1 MVSPVYASTIYV
13 EGYTSGYYEGYY
25 TQQEFLNYCPMCGE
39 YGTLDTY
46 VKGVNEI
53 TCLYCDADYS
63 YSGKEKHEDGP
74 RAYLIPYTPT
84 LEDNTKE
91 ELVVVEKSL
100 MEQMR
105 DIYLNNNI
113 I

>member
-1 MVSPVYASTIYV
+1 MLSPVYGGTIYV

-25 TQQEFLNYCPMCGE
+25 TQQEFINYCPLCDH
-39 YGTLDTY
+39 YDTLAIY

-63 YSGKEKHEDGP
+63 YSGKDKYGGGP
-74 RAYLIPYTPT
+74 RGYLIPYIPETQ
-84 LEDNTKE
+84 NITKE
-91 ELVVVEKSL
+91 EIIVVEKSL

-105 DIYLNNNI
+105 DIYINNNI